1 VDGYQPAAAG
11 GDTGIPTVT
20 GRGENMAEPARE
32 WRKPE
37 EGAYELAAIIESS
50 EDAIIGKTLDG
61 IITSWNPAAERLYG
75 YTAREVIGKPINMLV
90 PPGHPDEIPHILA
103 AIKRGERVEH
113 YEAVRRRKD
122 GKLIDVSITV
132 SPIKDVYWNIIG
144 ASTIARDITERKK
157 AGEAAYELAA
167 IVASSDDAIIG
178 KTLEGIITSWNPA
191 AERLYGY
198 AAEEV
203 IGKPIQILVP
213 PGHPDEIPRILEEMR
228 RGERIEH
235 YEAVRRSKDGQ
246 LIDVSLTVSPIKD
259 AAGTI
264 IGASTI
270 ARDITEQ
277 KKAEERMRA
286 ASLYARSLIEAS
298 VDPLVTIGPD
308 GKITDVNNAT
318 EAVTGVSREHLIGT
332 DFADY
337 FTEPEKA
344 REGYTLAFSQGL
356 VRDYPLA
363 IRHAS
368 GRITD
373 VLYNATVYRDEAGNE
388 QGVFAAARDIT
399 ERKKAEEATYELAAI
414 IESTDDAIIGK
425 TLDGIITSWNPA
437 AVRFYGYTADE
448 IIGRSI
454 EILVPPGHPA
464 EIPRILNTIRRGESV
479 EHYDSVRQRK
489 DGRLIDVS
497 LTVSPI
503 KDAQGNII
511 GASTIARDIT
521 ERKKA
526 EEKIRAASL
535 YARSL
540 IEASLDPLVTIGPD
554 GKITDVNKATEDVTG
569 VPREQL
575 VGTDF
580 ADYFTEPEQA
590 REGYKL
596 VFSQGYVRDYPLAI
610 NHVSGHITDV
620 LYNAT
625 LYQDEAGNV
634 QGAFAAARD
643 ITERKKAEEQ
653 LRSASLYARSLI
665 EASLDPLVTIGQDGT
680 ITDVNLATEK
690 VTGVAREGLIGTDFA
705 DYFTEPDQAREGYQ
719 LVFSKGLVR
728 DYPLAIRH
736 ISGRI
741 TDVLYNATIYLDEE
755 GNVKGVFAAARDI
768 TERKKAEEQL
778 KAASLYARTLIE
790 ASLDPLV
797 TIGSDGKITDVN
809 KATEEVT
816 GVPRERLI
824 GTDFADYFTEPDQ
837 AREGY
842 QLVFSRGLVLDY
854 PLAIHHISGRITD
867 VLYNATVFRNEAGE
881 VQGVFAAARDITER
895 KKAEEKVRSASLYA
909 RTLIEASIDPL
920 VTIGPDGT
928 ITDVNK
934 ATEEVT
940 GVERE
945 RLIGTDFTD
954 YFTEPKK
961 AREGYQRVFSEGL
974 VRDYPL
980 AIRNIA
986 GHITYVLYNATVYRD
1001 EAGNVSG
1008 VFAAARDI
1016 TERRKAEEQ
1025 LRSASLYARS
1035 LIEASIDPL
1044 VTIGPDGK
1052 ITDVNVATEE
1062 ATGVSRVQLIGTDF
1076 AVYFT
1081 EPDKAR
1087 EGYQLAFSQGLVR
1100 DYPLAIRHISGQV
1113 TDVLYNATVY
1123 KNEAGNVT
1131 GVFAAAR
1138 DITERK
1144 KAEEQ
1149 LKAASQYVRTLIEAS
1164 LDPLVT
1170 IGTDGKITDVNKAT
1184 EEVTGVPRER
1194 LIGTD
1199 FADYFTEP
1207 EKAREGY
1214 QLVFS
1219 KGLVRD
1225 YPLAIRHISQRIT
1238 DVLYNATVYRNEA
1251 GDVTGV
1257 FAAARDTTE
1266 RKKAEEQLLAASLY
1280 ARSLIEASLDPL
1292 VTIGP
1297 DGTIT
1302 DVNKATEDAT
1312 GIPRDQLIGTDFADY
1327 FTQPEK
1333 ARDGYKKVFSEG
1345 FVLDYPLALRHHSG
1359 RVTDVLYNA
1368 SIYRDAE
1375 GNVTGVFAAARDI
1388 TERKKA
1394 EEQLRSAS
1402 QYARTL
1408 IEASLDPLVTIGPD
1422 GTITDVNKATEEVT
1436 GVPRERLIGTD
1447 FADYFT
1453 EPHKAR
1459 EGYKLVFSRGLVRD
1473 YPLAIRHFTGRITDV
1488 LYNATIYKDEAGNV
1502 TGVFAAARD
1511 ITERKKAEEAVEKL
1525 NQDLRHR
1532 TVELESSNREM
1543 EAFTYSVSH
1552 DLRAPLRSIDG
1563 FSQSLLVEYEE
1574 KLDEEGKDSLH
1585 RVRAAAQRMGQLI
1598 DDLLRM
1604 SRVTRA
1610 EMTRE
1615 QVDLTAMVRVIAENL
1630 RETEPGREVKFLIAA
1645 EVTTYGD
1652 PNLLRIVLENLLGN
1666 AWKFTSTRSV
1676 GHIEFGMTMRDNERV
1691 FFVRDNGVGFDME
1704 YGEKLFV
1711 PFQRLHAIE
1720 EFPGTGIG
1728 LALVK
1733 RIIERHGG
1741 RVWAEGEVDKG
1752 AAFYFAL

>member
-1 VDGYQPAAAG
+1 MG
-11 GDTGIPTVT
+11 
-20 GRGENMAEPARE
+20 EPARKRE
-32 WRKPE
+32 WHRPSE
-37 EGAYELAAIIESS
+37 EAAYELAAIVESS
-50 EDAIIGKTLDG
+50 DDAIIGKTLEG

-75 YTAREVIGKPINMLV
+75 YTANEVIGKPINMLV
-90 PPGHPDEIPHILA
+90 PPGHTDEIPNILKE
-103 AIKRGERVEH
+103 IMRGKRVEH

-122 GKLIDVSITV
+122 GRLVDVSLTV
-132 SPIKDVYWNIIG
+132 SPINDAAGNIVG

-178 KTLEGIITSWNPA
+178 KTLEGVITSWNPA

-198 AAEEV
+198 AADEV

-235 YEAVRRSKDGQ
+235 YEALRRSKDGR

-259 AAGTI
+259 ASGTI

-277 KKAEERMRA
+277 KKAEELTRA

-298 VDPLVTIGPD
+298 LDPLVTIGPD
-308 GKITDVNNAT
+308 GKITDVNKAT
-318 EAVTGVSREHLIGT
+318 EEATGVPRERLIGT

-337 FTEPEKA
+337 FTDPNKA
-344 REGYTLAFSQGL
+344 REGYKLVFSQGF

-363 IRHAS
+363 IRHVS
-368 GRITD
+368 GRVMD
-373 VLYNATVYRDEAGNE
+373 VLYNATVYRDENDNV

-425 TLDGIITSWNPA
+425 TLDGMITSWNPA
-437 AVRFYGYTADE
+437 AVRFYGYAADE
-448 IIGRSI
+448 VIGRSI
-454 EILVPPGHPA
+454 EILVPPGHPE
-464 EIPRILNTIRRGESV
+464 EIPRILSTIRRGESV

-503 KDAQGNII
+503 KDAQGTII

-569 VPREQL
+569 VPRERL
-575 VGTDF
+575 IGTDF
-580 ADYFTEPEQA
+580 ADYFIEPDQA
-590 REGYKL
+590 REGYTL
-596 VFSQGYVRDYPLAI
+596 AFSQGFVRDYPLALRHI
-610 NHVSGHITDV
+610 DGHVTDV

-625 LYQDEAGNV
+625 VYRDAAGNI
-634 QGAFAAARD
+634 QGVFAAARD

-653 LRSASLYARSLI
+653 LRTASLYARSLI
-665 EASLDPLVTIGQDGT
+665 EASLDPLVTIGPDGK
-680 ITDVNLATEK
+680 ITDVNLATEE
-690 VTGVAREGLIGTDFA
+690 VTGVGRDGLIGTDFA

-736 ISGRI
+736 ASGRV
-741 TDVLYNATIYLDEE
+741 TDVLYNATVYLDEA
-755 GNVKGVFAAARDI
+755 GNVTGVFAAARDI
-768 TERKKAEEQL
+768 TERKIAEEQL

-797 TIGSDGKITDVN
+797 TIGPDGKITDVN

-816 GVPRERLI
+816 GVSRDRLI

-842 QLVFSRGLVLDY
+842 TLTFSQGFVRDY
-854 PLAIHHISGRITD
+854 PLAIHHLTGRITD
-867 VLYNATVFRNEAGE
+867 VLYNATVFRDEEGH

-895 KKAEEKVRSASLYA
+895 KKAEEKIRAASLYA

-920 VTIGPDGT
+920 VTIGPDGS
-928 ITDVNK
+928 ITDVNR

-940 GVERE
+940 GVARD
-945 RLIGTDFTD
+945 RLIGTDFAD
-954 YFTEPKK
+954 YFTEPEK
-961 AREGYQRVFSEGL
+961 AREGYQLVFSEGL

-980 AIRNIA
+980 AIRHVS
-986 GHITYVLYNATVYRD
+986 GHITDVLYNATVYRD
-1001 EAGNVSG
+1001 EVDNVAG

-1016 TERRKAEEQ
+1016 TERKKAEEQ

-1052 ITDVNVATEE
+1052 VTDVNRATEE

-1076 AVYFT
+1076 ADYFT

-1087 EGYQLAFSQGLVR
+1087 EGYQLAFSEGLVR
-1100 DYPLAIRHISGQV
+1100 DYPLAIRHLTGNII
-1113 TDVLYNATVY
+1113 DVLYNATVY
-1123 KNEAGNVT
+1123 RNEAGNVA

-1149 LKAASQYVRTLIEAS
+1149 LKAASQYARTLIEAS

-1170 IGTDGKITDVNKAT
+1170 IGPDGKITDVNKAT
-1184 EEVTGVPRER
+1184 EDVTGVPRDR

-1207 EKAREGY
+1207 DKAREGY

-1225 YPLAIRHISQRIT
+1225 YPLAIRHTTGRIT

-1251 GDVTGV
+1251 GDVAGV
-1257 FAAARDTTE
+1257 FAAARDITE
-1266 RKKAEEQLLAASLY
+1266 RKIAEEQLKAASLY
-1280 ARSLIEASLDPL
+1280 SRSLIEASLDPL

-1297 DGTIT
+1297 DGKIT
-1302 DVNKATEDAT
+1302 DVNKATEEAT
-1312 GIPRDQLIGTDFADY
+1312 GIPRARLIGTDFADY
-1327 FTQPEK
+1327 FTEPEE
-1333 ARDGYKKVFSEG
+1333 AREGYKKVFSEG
-1345 FVLDYPLALRHHSG
+1345 YVLDYPLALRHRSG

-1368 SIYRDAE
+1368 STFRDE
-1375 GNVTGVFAAARDI
+1375 DGNVTGVFAAARDI

-1422 GTITDVNKATEEVT
+1422 GTITDVNLATEEVT
-1436 GVPRERLIGTD
+1436 GVARDGLIGTD

-1453 EPHKAR
+1453 EPQKAR
-1459 EGYKLVFSRGLVRD
+1459 EGYQLAFSRGLVRD
-1473 YPLAIRHFTGRITDV
+1473 YPLAIRHTSGRITDV
-1488 LYNATIYKDEAGNV
+1488 LYNATVFKDEGGNV

-1525 NQDLRHR
+1525 NEDLRHR
-1532 TVELESSNREM
+1532 TVELEASNREM

-1563 FSQSLLVEYEE
+1563 FSQSLLMEYVDT
-1574 KLDEEGKDSLH
+1574 LDEEGKDSLH

-1615 QVDLTAMVRVIAENL
+1615 QIDLTAMATDIAENL
-1630 RETEPGREVKFLIAA
+1630 RETQPEREVEFVIAPD
-1645 EVTTYGD
+1645 VRSYGD
-1652 PNLLRIVLENLLGN
+1652 PNLLRIVLDNLLGN
-1666 AWKFTSTRSV
+1666 SWKFTSTRPV
-1676 GHIEFGMTMRDNERV
+1676 GRIEFGMRYENGESV
-1691 FFVRDNGVGFDME
+1691 YFVRDNGVGFDME

-1711 PFQRLHAIE
+1711 PFQRLHAIT

-1741 RVWAEGEVDKG
+1741 RVWAEGEIDRG
-1752 AAFYFAL
+1752 ATFYFTL